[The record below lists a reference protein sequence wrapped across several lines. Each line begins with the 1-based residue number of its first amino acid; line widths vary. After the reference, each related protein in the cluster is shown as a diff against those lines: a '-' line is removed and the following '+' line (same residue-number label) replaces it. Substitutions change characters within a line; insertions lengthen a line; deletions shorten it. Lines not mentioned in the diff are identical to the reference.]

1 MLLAGSYRHGTGV
14 AKNKRCAKR
23 LYSQAAAA
31 GNEEAARILEEW

>member
-1 MLLAGSYRHGTGV
+1 MLLADCYRHRTGV

-23 LYSQAAAA
+23 LYTQAAA